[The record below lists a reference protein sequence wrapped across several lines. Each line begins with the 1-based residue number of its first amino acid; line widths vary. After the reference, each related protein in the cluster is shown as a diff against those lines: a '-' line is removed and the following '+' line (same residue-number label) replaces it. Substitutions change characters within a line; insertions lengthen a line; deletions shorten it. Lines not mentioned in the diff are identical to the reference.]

1 MNKQIKELV
10 KKAGGTPN
18 YSAFRGHFLPP
29 PPDYID
35 PATVD
40 LEKLVELIVQ
50 ECIDKIE
57 TYRIPVGNSSAGEM
71 ACEWT
76 YDALKEIRDD
86 IRETFGLSDDRG

>member
-1 MNKQIKELV
+1 MNTKIYDMWGECVIKHT
-10 KKAGGTPN
+10 KTPMN
-18 YSAFRGHFLPP
+18 WQDAANEF
-29 PPDYID
+29 
-35 PATVD
+35 AQMVA
-40 LEKLVELIVQ
+40 K